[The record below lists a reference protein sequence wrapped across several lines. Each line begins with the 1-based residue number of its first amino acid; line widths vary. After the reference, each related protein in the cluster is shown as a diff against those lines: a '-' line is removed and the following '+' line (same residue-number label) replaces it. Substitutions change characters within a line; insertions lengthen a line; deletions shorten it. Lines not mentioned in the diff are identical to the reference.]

1 MTSTFSTDAD
11 ERKPAAGNCAD
22 VSGAPLPHWS
32 AVFSAW
38 MDGASPALVSG
49 LEPED
54 SDAADE
60 RVSIDELTRRV
71 MVRRLSATSSHQ
83 VVPDEWDIEQL
94 DAALA
99 DIETRQR
106 GGPAEIEETLQ
117 RARTLDID
125 ALHRTMRSCA
135 ANFDIGDFILLY
147 ALPLMR
153 RMGDLWAAGDIS
165 VSAEHLV
172 STSLAAALQPA
183 AAHPPP
189 STQPRLKMLVAT
201 PYGELHEL
209 GAIAACRLAQSHG
222 FEALYIGAQLPVY
235 EMARLAKVNGIR
247 IIVLGGSMDAKDMA
261 MQHLRQL
268 AQVVDSGS
276 IIFTGGSAYEEMD
289 DQRRVSVRHCRTMR
303 HFCCQI
309 ETLAAIIR
317 SVRENVAPAAL
328 D

>member
-1 MTSTFSTDAD
+1 MTSTFSTDAE
-11 ERKPAAGNCAD
+11 ERKLAGGRGSDGHAAPQPN
-22 VSGAPLPHWS
+22 WS
-32 AVFSAW
+32 VVFSAW
-38 MDGASPALVSG
+38 MDGASPALVSDV
-49 LEPED
+49 EP
-54 SDAADE
+54 DAMGATDE

-71 MVRRLSATSSHQ
+71 MARRLSTASSHQ
-83 VVPDEWDIEQL
+83 VVPDDWDIEQL

-99 DIETRQR
+99 EIETRQR
-106 GGPAEIEETLQ
+106 GGPAEIEETLE
-117 RARTLDID
+117 RARALDID

-183 AAHPPP
+183 AAQPPP
-189 STQPRLKMLVAT
+189 SAQPRLKMLVAT
-201 PYGELHEL
+201 PHGELHEL
-209 GAIAACRLAQSHG
+209 GALAACRLAQSHG

-247 IIVLGGSMDAKDMA
+247 IVVLGGSMDAKDMA

-276 IIFTGGSAYEEMD
+276 IIFTGGSAYEELG

-317 SVRENVAPAAL
+317 NVRGNVAPSNL
-328 D
+328 E